1 MEYGGPPEPQSR
13 QDVDHARE
21 PCPHRIID
29 DVGGAFGMGAIGGS
43 IWHSVKGAR
52 NSPRG
57 ARFRG
62 AVDAVKLRAPVLGGS
77 FAVWGGLFSSFDCLL
92 QGIRQK
98 EDPFNSIASGAITGG
113 VLAMRSGP
121 RAAGKSAVVGGIL
134 LALIEGM
141 GILLTRYSSDMMAAS
156 ANPSPEEIEQM
167 RKEMQQA
174 RNKGIELPDVS
185 VGTGEQPGG
194 GFWSATSDASDGL
207 AGVGQWAS
215 ATSNTK
221 TA

>member
-1 MEYGGPPEPQSR
+1 
-13 QDVDHARE
+13 
-21 PCPHRIID
+21 
-29 DVGGAFGMGAIGGS
+29 MGAIGGS

-57 ARFRG
+57 ARLRG
-62 AVDAVKLRAPVLGGS
+62 AVDAVKLRAPVLGGN
-77 FAVWGGLFSSFDCLL
+77 FAVWGGLFSSFDCIL
-92 QGIRQK
+92 QAIRQK

-113 VLAMRSGP
+113 VLALRSGP
-121 RAAGKSAVVGGIL
+121 RAAGKSAVVGGVL

-141 GILLTRYSSDMMAAS
+141 GILLTRYSSDAMAAS

-167 RKEMQQA
+167 RAEMNEA
-174 RNKGIELPDVS
+174 RKKGIDLPDVG
-185 VGTGEQPGG
+185 GTHSGG
-194 GFWSATSDASDGL
+194 VFWSATSDASDGL

-215 ATSNTK
+215 SGSETK